1 MRLIF
6 ENLWHISVAHDKS
19 ARKLAAAHDGY
30 YHSVRIE
37 IVFVFSV
44 RTFLQGT
51 LFVRGGP
58 DYLFD
63 KDDYS
68 ENQRGN
74 AKARNVDSV
83 VADDGRRKNYG
94 KKHRNEQRS

>member
-1 MRLIF
+1 MSRCPLD
-6 ENLWHISVAHDKS
+6 VYK
-19 ARKLAAAHDGY
+19 R
-30 YHSVRIE
+30 
-37 IVFVFSV
+37 
-44 RTFLQGT
+44 Q
-51 LFVRGGP
+51 

-63 KDDYS
+63 KDGYS

-94 KKHRNEQRS
+94 KKHRDEQRS